1 MYKAFIKFYALNLSK
16 LIGWTQI
23 YDSIHTPMFCLL
35 NGEGQFYKIH
45 SSNQVEFFILHSRF
59 RFCLKMILA
68 GLKILSFNDQ
78 EYFSLKIIM
87 FSSNLK
93 DFIAQVDGQKE
104 HYKMF

>member
-1 MYKAFIKFYALNLSK
+1 MIQFTHQCFAYLMVRANFIKFIHQIKFELS
-16 LIGWTQI
+16 
-23 YDSIHTPMFCLL
+23 LL
-35 NGEGQFYKIH
+35 K
-45 SSNQVEFFILHSRF
+45 FFILHSRF